1 MNAPAPPAPFDA
13 VLLVSFGGPQGPD
26 DVRPFLANVLRG
38 RRVPPERV
46 EEVARHYERFGGVS
60 PITRLTRRQ
69 AAGLQER
76 LDRDG
81 PALPVYVGMRNWR
94 PFLADT
100 LQEMAAAGVRRAVG
114 FILSA
119 FRSWSSCGQYRD
131 DVLTARREV
140 RAAGHPDVE
149 VSWVG
154 DWHAHDRFVAAWA
167 ARVGAALDALP
178 GPERRRAR
186 LVFTAHSIP
195 VAMAGADLYRE
206 QLGVSARLVAER
218 LGRTDRAL
226 VFQSRSGRP
235 RDPWL
240 EPDVCDYLRTEA
252 ARGLDAVGLCPLGFV
267 ADHVEV
273 LYDLDVEAAAVCA
286 ELGVTMRRAAAVND
300 DPRFLDMM
308 ADVVRSAVD
317 RYRGG
322 RPLPLCAGPAPPGVR
337 VPAARGP
344 GETGPLLRR

>member
-1 MNAPAPPAPFDA
+1 MNRPAPSAPFDA

-38 RRVPPERV
+38 RRVPPARV
-46 EEVARHYERFGGVS
+46 EEVARHYEHFGGVS
-60 PITRLTRRQ
+60 PITQWTRRQ
-69 AAGLQER
+69 AAGLQAR
-76 LDRDG
+76 LERDG
-81 PALPVYVGMRNWR
+81 RALPVYVGMRNWH

-100 LQEMAAAGVRRAVG
+100 LRDMADAGIRRAAG
-114 FILSA
+114 FILAA
-119 FRSWSSCGQYRD
+119 FRSWSSCGQYRR
-131 DVLTARREV
+131 DVLAARREV
-140 RAAGHPDVE
+140 RAAGRPDVE
-149 VSWVG
+149 VCYVG
-154 DWHAHDRFVAAWA
+154 DWHAHERFVAAWA
-167 ARVGAALDALP
+167 ARVGVAMDTLP

-195 VAMAGADLYRE
+195 VAMAGADLYRA
-206 QLGVSARLVAER
+206 QLSLAARLVAER
-218 LGRTDRAL
+218 LGLTDWAL

-235 RDPWL
+235 QDPWL
-240 EPDVCDYLRTEA
+240 EPDVCDYLRTA
-252 ARGLDAVGLCPLGFV
+252 AADGLDAAVLCPLGFV

-308 ADVVRSAVD
+308 ADVVGTAVD

-322 RPLPLCAGPAPPGVR
+322 RPLPVVAGPEPSSA
-337 VPAARGP
+337 
-344 GETGPLLRR
+344 